1 MIICDS
7 REQKNAHILAYFK
20 RNNIHYEIAKV
31 DTGDY
36 INTDNPLVA
45 IEKKK
50 DLAELC
56 TNLCSSDKARFYRE
70 IRRAHDSGIKLIVLC
85 ENGGKIKSLADV
97 SSWKSKYTKVTGKWL
112 QSEIYKVS
120 VAYNVE
126 FIFCDKR
133 STGKRIIEILTE
145 KEK

>member
-1 MIICDS
+1 MIITDS

-97 SSWKSKYTKVTGKWL
+97 YSWKSKYTKVTGKWL

-133 STGKRIIEILTE
+133 STGRIIAELLE
-145 KEK
+145 VK